1 MKKEKERTQKQLD
14 RELDETLG
22 AVASALLPILFTAF
36 LVGWWVAFGY

>member
-1 MKKEKERTQKQLD
+1 MTKKRKQLN

-22 AVASALLPILFTAF
+22 AVVSALFPILFTIF